1 MIRAKQ
7 GGCLTPNGLPET
19 AQGVAMPTASTDTD
33 ALRVLVVDD
42 SAPLRERVCFA
53 LARAGLTVVGEAC
66 DGAHALVQ
74 AAAQRPDVILMDVS
88 MPGMDGV
95 QACQALL
102 RRHPET
108 RVVLWSG
115 DTDDHLANAVW
126 HSGAHAGLAKGI
138 RTSELIATLRSVC
151 GAGSPTTRD
160 A

>member
-1 MIRAKQ
+1 MQ
-7 GGCLTPNGLPET
+7 
-19 AQGVAMPTASTDTD
+19 TASTDTD

-42 SAPLRERVCFA
+42 SAPLRERVCVA
-53 LARAGLTVVGEAC
+53 LAQAGLTVVGEAC
-66 DGAHALVQ
+66 NGAHALVQ
-74 AAAQRPDVILMDVS
+74 AEAQRPDVVLMDVC
-88 MPGMDGV
+88 MPGMDGI
-95 QACQALL
+95 QACRTLL

-151 GAGSPTTRD
+151 GAGSRTRRD
-160 A
+160 AAAAS